1 MNQDENIQEQQGQD
15 AETIENEA
23 AHEVEND
30 IEKTI
35 ELSTEDAE
43 SDEEV
48 FEFADKKDEN
58 EPEDAVS
65 SKKTDSEEEQPIISL
80 QNINI
85 YQRKLLILPQVSM
98 SVRKGEFVYLI
109 GKTGSGKSSILKT
122 LIAEVPAEGDKAY
135 INGFNLLKLK
145 KKEIPKLRKSL
156 GMVFQDYQLLSDMTV
171 LENLMY
177 VLRAT
182 RWKDKVAMGNRCEEV
197 LELVGLATKDY
208 RYPYQL
214 SGGEQQRVCIARAL
228 LNKPDILLADEP
240 TGNLDPITSEEI
252 FKIFHDINKNSG
264 TTVLMATHNFSMI
277 DKFASRTICI
287 ENGKLIDSVL

>member
-1 MNQDENIQEQQGQD
+1 MDQNDSTQETQARENVLTDTGEAVETQDTNESK
-15 AETIENEA
+15 ENE
-23 AHEVEND
+23 
-30 IEKTI
+30 TMP
-35 ELSTEDAE
+35 
-43 SDEEV
+43 
-48 FEFADKKDEN
+48 EFGIAN
-58 EPEDAVS
+58 GNPVV
-65 SKKTDSEEEQPIISL
+65 ISL
-80 QNINI
+80 QNLNI
-85 YQRKLLILPQVSM
+85 YQRNILILPQISM
-98 SVRKGEFVYLI
+98 TIRKGEFVYLI

-122 LIAEVPAEGDKAY
+122 LIADVPAKGDEAI

-145 KKEIPKLRKSL
+145 KREIPKLRKSL
-156 GMVFQDYQLLSDMTV
+156 GVVFQDYQLLSDMTV

-177 VLRAT
+177 VLKAT
-182 RWKDKVAMGNRCEEV
+182 QWKDKVVMGNRCEEV
-197 LELVGLATKDY
+197 LDLVGLATKDF
-208 RYPYQL
+208 RYPHQL

-252 FKIFHDINKNSG
+252 FKIFHDINKKNG

>member
-1 MNQDENIQEQQGQD
+1 MNQNENIQESLEQ
-15 AETIENEA
+15 EN
-23 AHEVEND
+23 VELENSNND
-30 IEKTI
+30 QVQESNNEQESQPAPQK
-35 ELSTEDAE
+35 STGSED
-43 SDEEV
+43 
-48 FEFADKKDEN
+48 K
-58 EPEDAVS
+58 
-65 SKKTDSEEEQPIISL
+65 PIISL
-80 QNINI
+80 KNINI
-85 YQRKLLILPQVSM
+85 YQRNLLILPQVSM

-109 GKTGSGKSSILKT
+109 GRTGSGKSSILKT
-122 LIAEVPAEGDKAY
+122 LIAEVPAEGDEAY
-135 INGFNLLKLK
+135 INGFDLLKLK
-145 KKEIPKLRKSL
+145 KREIPNLRKSL

-171 LENLMY
+171 LDNLMY

-182 RWKDKVAMGNRCEEV
+182 RWKDPIAMGNRCEEV
-197 LELVGLATKDY
+197 LELVGLATKDF
-208 RYPYQL
+208 RYPHQL

-252 FKIFHDINKNSG
+252 FKTFHDINKNSG